1 MAIDTHLTMG
11 GAAGVGAG
19 SLRLKQGTVI
29 LLLFAGYASLYF
41 CRADLA
47 VATPL
52 LVEALGRHGIRHDDA
67 IIRLGGIAA
76 LGVFAYGFGKFF
88 LAGLGD
94 LWGGRR
100 SFLTGILGA
109 TVFTLIF
116 ASGLNLP
123 LFGVV
128 WIGNQLT
135 QSLSWAG
142 LIKVSSKWF
151 DFSSYGMVIG
161 ILSLSYLVG
170 DAAARQCMG
179 ALIEHGFGWQ
189 ALFYLAAATAGTLL
203 LLNILFLRESR
214 VAAGFSEAQANPLNL
229 FADSQ
234 ERPRSM
240 RELLVPLVR
249 SRSFLLVCLLSLGCT
264 IIREAFNLW
273 TPVYLH
279 DHAGYS
285 MANAAR
291 FSAVFPAVGA
301 VSVLAAGWLSDGL
314 GVNGRPLILFVGLCA
329 TTAALLSLASIPST
343 TAASLMPL
351 LAIGMIA
358 FCLLGPYS
366 FLGGAMAL
374 DFGGKKAGATISG
387 VIDGVGY
394 LGAAAAGDG
403 IARLSVHTGWQG
415 VYLALAAV
423 SLLAAVGAG
432 RLYFTASKSAATGNH
447 LA

>member
-1 MAIDTHLTMG
+1 MAIEFDPTRAAVG
-11 GAAGVGAG
+11 GPSPR
-19 SLRLKQGTVI
+19 SLRLRQGIVI
-29 LLLFAGYASLYF
+29 LLLFGGYGSLYF

-47 VATPL
+47 VANPL
-52 LVEALGRHGIRHDDA
+52 LIEALARHGISHDDA
-67 IIRLGGIAA
+67 IVRLGGIAS
-76 LGVFAYGFGKFF
+76 LGVFAYAFGKFF

-94 LWGGRR
+94 VWGGRR

-123 LFGVV
+123 LFAVA
-128 WIGNQLT
+128 WIGNRLT

-142 LIKVSSKWF
+142 LVKVSSKWF

-179 ALIEHGFGWQ
+179 MLIDHGFGWQ
-189 ALFYLAAATAGTLL
+189 ALFYLAAATAGTFL
-203 LLNILFLRESR
+203 LLNLLFLRESR
-214 VAAGFSEAQANPLNL
+214 AQAGFSEAHANPLNL
-229 FADSQ
+229 YADAQ
-234 ERPRSM
+234 EPPRSM
-240 RELLVPLVR
+240 RALLLPLVR

-273 TPVYLH
+273 IPVYLR
-279 DHAGYS
+279 DHVGYS
-285 MANAAR
+285 VGNAAR
-291 FSAVFPAVGA
+291 MSAVFPALGA
-301 VSVLAAGWLSDGL
+301 VSVLAAGWLSDRL

-329 TTAALLSLASIPST
+329 TTAALLALASIPASS
-343 TAASLMPL
+343 AAPLMPL
-351 LAIGMIA
+351 FAIGMIA

-374 DFGGKKAGATISG
+374 DFGGKRAGATISG

-403 IARLSVHTGWQG
+403 IARLSVHLGWQG

-423 SLLAAVGAG
+423 SLLTAIGAG
-432 RLYFTASKSAATGNH
+432 RLYFAGSQAAGSGRH
-447 LA
+447 MP